1 MHIAMF
7 TNTFRP
13 MLGGIENSV
22 ATFAEDFRAL
32 GHKCMIVTP
41 EMTGAEESTP
51 EVLRVPAI
59 RNIGGSAFSLQLPV
73 PGYVATRMD
82 DFAPDIVHTHHPF
95 LMGGSALRNAWRLGV
110 PLVLTYHT
118 LWNRYADT
126 MGGTQ
131 VANLVVNLSVE
142 YANACDCVI
151 APSRSLAAVI
161 GELGVTARTEVVPT
175 GIDLNLFSHGDRT
188 RGRERMGI
196 PQDARVAGYVGR
208 VGPEKNLAW
217 LAEAAASWCAADEKA
232 LFAIIGPSDTYGPV
246 LRDVFESAG
255 LAGRLLLPGSFGGG
269 DLADAYAAL
278 DIFTFASL
286 SDTQGLV
293 LAEAMA
299 AGLPIVALDAPGARE
314 AVTDGENGF
323 LLPTTATIADY
334 ATALGKIPAD
344 ETTLRVMQDTS
355 RSRALAYDRNVTAG
369 RMLTLYEELVRK
381 CRENQDTAAPAA
393 VRRAAGRLSAEK
405 TLLMTKLAAAA
416 NVLGGYGA
424 R

>member
-1 MHIAMF
+1 MF

-22 ATFAEDFRAL
+22 ATFAEDFRTL
-32 GHKCMIVTP
+32 GHKCLVVTP

-51 EVLRVPAI
+51 QVLRVPAI

-82 DFAPDIVHTHHPF
+82 DYAPDIVHTHHPF
-95 LMGGSALRNAWRLGV
+95 LMGGSALRNAWRLGI

-118 LWNRYADT
+118 LWNRYADS
-126 MGGTQ
+126 MGGEK

-151 APSRSLAAVI
+151 APSRSLADMIAK
-161 GELGVTARTEVVPT
+161 LGVTARTEVVPT
-175 GIDLNLFSHGDRT
+175 GIDLALFAHGDRE
-188 RGRERMGI
+188 RGRARLGI
-196 PQDARVAGYVGR
+196 PQDAHVAGYVGR

-217 LAEAAASWCAADEKA
+217 LAEAAATWCAKDEKA
-232 LFAIIGPSDTYGPV
+232 LFAIIGPSDAYAPV
-246 LRDVFESAG
+246 LRGVFDKAG
-255 LAGRLLLPGSFGGG
+255 LGGRLLLPGSFQGEE
-269 DLADAYAAL
+269 LADAYAAL
-278 DIFTFASL
+278 DVFTFASR

-299 AGLPIVALDAPGARE
+299 AGLPIVALNAPGARE
-314 AVTDGENGF
+314 SVADGVNGF
-323 LLPTTATIADY
+323 LLGAEVTPVQYAASIGSLFEDEATHERMRDAARNHAKD
-334 ATALGKIPAD
+334 
-344 ETTLRVMQDTS
+344 
-355 RSRALAYDRNVTAG
+355 YDRRATAG
-369 RMLTLYEELVRK
+369 RMLALYEELVLAAK
-381 CRENQDTAAPAA
+381 SREHSDAPES

-405 TLLMTKLAAAA
+405 TLLMTKLTAAA
-416 NVLGGYGA
+416 NALAGFGN